1 MSKTRIRQI
10 ILLFVTIPL
19 LAGAMFFAYS
29 VYQDSIKRSQIKD
42 DYGDLNSI
50 NYGILSVNVWKDAVT
65 SIVTNQIEE
74 FELTKDQDSLLQV
87 QLTDIIRNLV
97 DKADS
102 AVRANDQG
110 VKGTLRKWA
119 VHTFVN
125 TDKIKSEAPEFSRA
139 IIHEVMKDK
148 NKERMK
154 KLAVSKLNEFAKQ
167 TYDPNDSLKIEAIYS
182 KYDVALGDDIN
193 TVLLSKANKLENKN
207 YREAFFILGIV
218 GIYLLLWFFV
228 FKYNDLRKVMF
239 FMSVALAI
247 TVLLVGL
254 TSAMIEIDAR
264 ISKIDFVLLGQHI
277 KFTDQVIFYRSK
289 SILQLV
295 HILLSTGKVDSIFV
309 GILVLAFSILL
320 PITKLISTEVY
331 LFGKEKWRSNKVLH
345 WLAFKSGKWSM
356 ADVMVVAI
364 FMAYVGFNGI
374 LDDQMEILDVH
385 SDSLTSVGTNHTSL
399 QPGYILFITF
409 VIFGLILSA
418 ILKRIIKMQARRG
431 AKERALESM

>member
-10 ILLFVTIPL
+10 VLLLVTIPL
-19 LAGAMFFAYS
+19 LAVAVFFAYS
-29 VYQDSIKRSQIKD
+29 VYQDSIKRSHVKD

-65 SIVTNQIEE
+65 NIVKNQIEE
-74 FELTKDQDSLLQV
+74 FDLTEDQDSLLQV
-87 QLTDIIRNLV
+87 QLTDIIQNLV
-97 DKADS
+97 TKADS
-102 AVRANDQG
+102 AIKANDQG

-125 TDKIKSEAPEFSRA
+125 TDKIKADAPQFSRA
-139 IIHEVMKDK
+139 IIHEVLKDK

-154 KLAVSKLNEFAKQ
+154 KLAVSKLNEYAKQ

-182 KYDVALGDDIN
+182 KYDLSIGDDIN
-193 TVLLSKANKLENKN
+193 SALLSKANNLENKN

-228 FKYNDLRKVMF
+228 LKYNELRKPMF

-264 ISKIDFVLLGQHI
+264 ISEIDFVLLGEHI

-289 SILQLV
+289 SIIQLV
-295 HILLSTGKVDSIFV
+295 HILLATGKIDSIFV

-320 PITKLISTEVY
+320 PISKLLSTEIY

-374 LDDQMEILDVH
+374 LDSQMEILDVK
-385 SDSLTSVGTNHTSL
+385 SDSLTSVGTNYTSL
-399 QPGYILFITF
+399 QPGYILFIAF
-409 VIFGLILSA
+409 VVFSLILSV
-418 ILKRIIKMQARRG
+418 ILKRIIKLQKKRSG
-431 AKERALESM
+431 E